1 MISVGVDVDRLNL
14 MVVVGQPKLTS
25 EYIQASSRVGR
36 SNEGLIFTLYNPTKT
51 RDRSHYEQFFSYH
64 QSFYKFVE
72 PTSIT
77 PFSEPARERGMHAV
91 LISMIRHILGLQAND
106 LASRFSKNMDGVEDL
121 KNFIIDRS
129 IDIFRENNQNA
140 DDNIVNEFKSEI
152 SSELDII
159 MDLWHDKAQ
168 ISDKDNLL
176 HYYKRP
182 SKFDNK
188 IYNNLLIPYDK
199 DVITN
204 EKQTLNSMRNVDKQC
219 TVEIIELEE
228 N

>member
-1 MISVGVDVDRLNL
+1 

-168 ISDKDNLL
+168 YLIKIIYCIIISALVNL
-176 HYYKRP
+176 
-182 SKFDNK
+182 
-188 IYNNLLIPYDK
+188 
-199 DVITN
+199 
-204 EKQTLNSMRNVDKQC
+204 
-219 TVEIIELEE
+219 IIKYIIIF
-228 N
+228 

>member
-1 MISVGVDVDRLNL
+1 KINTTLDELSNTLTSNNLTVDTLLASNMISVGVDVGRLNL
-14 MVVVGQPKLTS
+14 LVVVGQPTLTS

-36 SNEGLIFTLYNPTKT
+36 SNEGLIFSLYNPTKT

-129 IDIFRENNQNA
+129 IDI
-140 DDNIVNEFKSEI
+140 
-152 SSELDII
+152 
-159 MDLWHDKAQ
+159 
-168 ISDKDNLL
+168 
-176 HYYKRP
+176 
-182 SKFDNK
+182 
-188 IYNNLLIPYDK
+188 
-199 DVITN
+199 
-204 EKQTLNSMRNVDKQC
+204 
-219 TVEIIELEE
+219 
-228 N
+228 